1 MLPTIHQH
9 QPALET
15 LCRQFG
21 VRKLEVFGSA
31 TTDLFGP
38 QHSDID
44 FLVEFEPNYNLGPWM
59 KNYFALQDAL
69 SELLQRKVDLVFA
82 DSVKNPY
89 LIRAINQSR
98 QLIYASQNPEIA

>member
-1 MLPTIHQH
+1 MLPAIH
-9 QPALET
+9 QPAIET

-31 TTDLFGP
+31 TTDLFDP
-38 QHSDID
+38 QRSDID
-44 FLVEFEPNYNLGPWM
+44 FLVEFEPDYNLGPWM

-69 SELLQRKVDLVFA
+69 SEVLQRPVDLVFA

-98 QLIYASQNPEIA
+98 QLIYASQNPQIA